1 MAVLA
6 TSCSGYIARSCAP
19 PTSCVNW
26 RPAMNGVCILYQ
38 NKCIYFVISLSVLV
52 FAEVLTG
59 FGG

>member
-1 MAVLA
+1 
-6 TSCSGYIARSCAP
+6 
-19 PTSCVNW
+19 
-26 RPAMNGVCILYQ
+26 MNGVCILYQ